1 VEVLYVPLM
10 RVVRGRTL
18 VRRLTNLDT
27 DGLELKLPCCL
38 VSRAMI
44 ASKIAMLPAYQK
56 FQPFKQLEPISLRIT
71 QRAQAA
77 HPHGQSLE

>member
-1 VEVLYVPLM
+1 
-10 RVVRGRTL
+10 
-18 VRRLTNLDT
+18 
-27 DGLELKLPCCL
+27 
-38 VSRAMI
+38 
-44 ASKIAMLPAYQK
+44 MLPAYQK